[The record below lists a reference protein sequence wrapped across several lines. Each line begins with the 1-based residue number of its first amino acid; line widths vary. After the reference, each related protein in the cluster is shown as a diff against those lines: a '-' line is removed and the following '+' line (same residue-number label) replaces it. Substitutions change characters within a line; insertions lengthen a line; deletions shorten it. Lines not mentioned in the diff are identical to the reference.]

1 MLRAPIGLKT
11 LRRLARRRS
20 ARTEAGCFVVEGAT
34 SVAAA
39 VAAGHDLVEVFV
51 GPDTDPDLLAE
62 LRASGA
68 PITEVDAGRLDGIVT
83 TRSPQP
89 VAAVAV
95 TSVRQI
101 DELDPMVDDL
111 VLVLV
116 DVGDPGNVG
125 TLLRVAEAAGASTVL
140 CLGESADP
148 FNPKAVRA
156 SAGSVFSVGVVVD
169 KEVFGTVQALG
180 AKGWAVTATSPRAD
194 LAFDEADLVV
204 PTALVLGSE
213 PHGLPTQ
220 LESAATRTVRIPM
233 VGRAESL
240 NVAMAGAVLCFEAV
254 RQRRVRGGSDA

>member
-34 SVAAA
+34 AVAAA
-39 VAAGHDLVEVFV
+39 LVAGHDLVEVFV
-51 GPDTDPDLLAE
+51 EPATDEALVTD
-62 LRASGA
+62 LRASRTA
-68 PITEVDAGRLDGIVT
+68 VTEVDAGRLDGIVS

-95 TSVRQI
+95 TAVRRV
-101 DELDPMVDDL
+101 DELDPVVDDL

-156 SAGSVFSVGVVVD
+156 SAGSVFSVGLVVD
-169 KEVFGTVQALG
+169 KEVFGTVQTLG
-180 AKGWAVTATSPRAD
+180 AKGWTVTATSPHAD

-213 PHGLPTQ
+213 PRGLPTA
-220 LESAATRTVRIPM
+220 LEALADRTVRIPM

-240 NVAMAGAVLCFEAV
+240 NVAMAGAVLCFEAM
-254 RQRRVRGGSDA
+254 RQRRPPSGPDD